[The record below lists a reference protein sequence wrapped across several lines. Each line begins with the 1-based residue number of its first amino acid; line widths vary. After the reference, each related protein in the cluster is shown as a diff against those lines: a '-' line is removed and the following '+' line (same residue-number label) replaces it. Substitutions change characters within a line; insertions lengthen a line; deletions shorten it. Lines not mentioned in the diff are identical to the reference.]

1 MDPAENA
8 RKKGVSSYDPPIQ
21 SRMGGS
27 VTATPPFFLR
37 KAQKS
42 PLGSCSHFQKSL
54 ILYYLFFTVLSY
66 NLVYCN
72 IFEWE
77 GYACHQF

>member
-27 VTATPPFFLR
+27 VTATPPFL
-37 KAQKS
+37 
-42 PLGSCSHFQKSL
+42 LSL
-54 ILYYLFFTVLSY
+54 FVCVRDGDGF
-66 NLVYCN
+66 
-72 IFEWE
+72 
-77 GYACHQF
+77 

>member
-27 VTATPPFFLR
+27 VTATPP
-37 KAQKS
+37 
-42 PLGSCSHFQKSL
+42 SL
-54 ILYYLFFTVLSY
+54 SFVSIEFYQIYD
-66 NLVYCN
+66 
-72 IFEWE
+72 I
-77 GYACHQF
+77 